1 MPGTERLSFAAQD
14 LNPSVSTPEVLRLVF
29 SGNDKFSDKELDEL
43 AAGELENFFESD
55 FPEAKADD
63 AAYLIETFYRK
74 AGYHFA
80 RVSYQIS
87 SLQDTALIEFA
98 IGEGPQ
104 VQVDSLVIT
113 GNTNFSDKEIL
124 SFFAGEKQK
133 VFGLGDS
140 LFVESEIQDAVSSVR
155 NLYTSDGFLEVRVE
169 LAPYIFSRDRST
181 VEIHLHINEGLQTV
195 VGEILYKGEILEE
208 AQSLLQNLS
217 EGLSGKPFL
226 ARRKLMLRNGVQEIY
241 GNLGYPDVLVKI
253 KEKREEGSSK
263 VGLACFVTSGPL
275 VTVAAIEV
283 VGNERTSA
291 EFIKK
296 RISLQPGDVYNS
308 KKKRESFK
316 KLYKTGLFSR
326 VTLTLK
332 KGKLLNERL
341 LEIRVEEAL
350 AREVFFHGGWGSYEL
365 LRASTGFLDKNIFG
379 QGRTFRLEV
388 GGSVKSSNA
397 ETMIR
402 DPWILGSNII
412 ADLSVFFRNREE
424 PSFTRE
430 ESGASILFSKKFG
443 RLLSASLRYM
453 YSSTTTKDVIASAA
467 DEPESDYTIAS
478 VKMQTTYDNRD
489 DILFPSTGHKVFGSA
504 EIAEP
509 AMGSGLS
516 FYRFNAGI
524 RKFFP
529 LSTSKTLALR
539 YDTGVILPGRNQVS
553 IPIGERYFNGGENTV
568 RSFLESE
575 LGPRDSS
582 GDPLGGMAFNVFS
595 VELRC
600 QLIDN
605 LVGSLFVDYGNIS
618 PNVSPE
624 QEGGEPFKDRQDV
637 IDRTLD
643 DYFSDFRP
651 AVGMGIQYL
660 LPVGPA
666 RLDFAWN
673 PDQDKERDEDEFTL
687 HFSIGM
693 AF

>member
-1 MPGTERLSFAAQD
+1 MPCL
-14 LNPSVSTPEVLRLVF
+14 
-29 SGNDKFSDKELDEL
+29 GN
-43 AAGELENFFESD
+43 G
-55 FPEAKADD
+55 
-63 AAYLIETFYRK
+63 
-74 AGYHFA
+74 
-80 RVSYQIS
+80 
-87 SLQDTALIEFA
+87 
-98 IGEGPQ
+98 
-104 VQVDSLVIT
+104 
-113 GNTNFSDKEIL
+113 
-124 SFFAGEKQK
+124 
-133 VFGLGDS
+133 
-140 LFVESEIQDAVSSVR
+140 
-155 NLYTSDGFLEVRVE
+155 
-169 LAPYIFSRDRST
+169 
-181 VEIHLHINEGLQTV
+181 
-195 VGEILYKGEILEE
+195 
-208 AQSLLQNLS
+208 
-217 EGLSGKPFL
+217 
-226 ARRKLMLRNGVQEIY
+226 
-241 GNLGYPDVLVKI
+241 
-253 KEKREEGSSK
+253 
-263 VGLACFVTSGPL
+263 
-275 VTVAAIEV
+275 
-283 VGNERTSA
+283 
-291 EFIKK
+291 
-296 RISLQPGDVYNS
+296 S